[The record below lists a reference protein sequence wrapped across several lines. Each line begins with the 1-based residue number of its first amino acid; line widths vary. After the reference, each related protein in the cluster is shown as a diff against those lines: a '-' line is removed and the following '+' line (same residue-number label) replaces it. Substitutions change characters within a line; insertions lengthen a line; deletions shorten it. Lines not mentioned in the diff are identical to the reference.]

1 MESIILNYFFSL
13 NSAMISYIE
22 CLPVVNFQ
30 SSVNLHLRE
39 ALLFL
44 GFDPLFFPINGSV
57 AMVVK
62 PHSGQ

>member
-1 MESIILNYFFSL
+1 
-13 NSAMISYIE
+13 MISYIE